1 MSSTVRERRSDVR
14 RVLGDAMLS
23 AAALVLLLAALV
35 SIDERVR
42 EHVLS
47 LTRPDAM
54 SATVQNMSGH
64 ARTTVAVL
72 AEAAKD
78 QSIEHAPL
86 VIFAVAGSALVL
98 AMLRL

>member
-1 MSSTVRERRSDVR
+1 MV
-14 RVLGDAMLS
+14 S
-23 AAALVLLLAALV
+23 AAALVILLAALV

-47 LTRPDAM
+47 MTRPDAM
-54 SATVQNMSGH
+54 SSTVQNISGQ

-86 VIFAVAGSALVL
+86 VIFSVAATALVV

>member
-1 MSSTVRERRSDVR
+1 M
-14 RVLGDAMLS
+14 GDALLS
-23 AAALVLLLAALV
+23 AAALVVLLAALV

-42 EHVLS
+42 EHVWD
-47 LTRPDAM
+47 LTRPESMEA
-54 SATVQNMSGH
+54 AVQDLGGQ
-64 ARTTVAVL
+64 ARTTAAVL

>member
-1 MSSTVRERRSDVR
+1 
-14 RVLGDAMLS
+14 MLS
-23 AAALVLLLAALV
+23 AAALVILLAALV

-42 EHVLS
+42 EHVVALS
-47 LTRPDAM
+47 RPDAM
-54 SATVQNMSGH
+54 SAAVHNAGGQ
-64 ARTTVAVL
+64 ARTTMAVL

>member
-1 MSSTVRERRSDVR
+1 
-14 RVLGDAMLS
+14 MLS
-23 AAALVLLLAALV
+23 AAALVILLAALV

-42 EHVLS
+42 EHVMS
-47 LTRPDAM
+47 LTRPDVM
-54 SATVQNMSGH
+54 SATVHNVTGQ
-64 ARTTVAVL
+64 ARTTMSIL
-72 AEAAKD
+72 AGAAKD

>member
-1 MSSTVRERRSDVR
+1 
-14 RVLGDAMLS
+14 MLS
-23 AAALVLLLAALV
+23 AAALVILLAALV

-54 SATVQNMSGH
+54 SAVVQNAGGQ
-64 ARTTVAVL
+64 ARTTMSVL